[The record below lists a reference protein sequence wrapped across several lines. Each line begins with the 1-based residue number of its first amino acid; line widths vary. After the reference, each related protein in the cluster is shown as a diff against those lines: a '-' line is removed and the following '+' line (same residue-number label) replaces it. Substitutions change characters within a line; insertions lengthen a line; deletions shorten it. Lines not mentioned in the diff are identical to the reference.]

1 MEQVFNEVEQTFIQR
16 GRARPDHNDQAHHY
30 KSKWARGVSP
40 SDLFIVIGGCE
51 INNIG
56 RIHADASQRNKN
68 AIFPQGYEATK
79 WFWSAKRPGNI
90 VRYILNISVL
100 HKPPP
105 PEQFVNNTVSQG
117 SETDLAALLKI
128 KNKPISNTE
137 APRRVTKAKT
147 FSYDDFET
155 IEVELEEIAPPP
167 KLFAPRKRS
176 CDNQSDESGSI
187 GKRSRISR
195 SNTRRQKA
203 LELEEVPEEADA
215 KNDVLLTDDE
225 DTESMTVRRSVRVWS
240 NKIKKE
246 LVEEHLPDEIDGW
259 KIPTDDEELENGED
273 ALDSSFTLT
282 PARESH
288 KPVEQVVEAPEEVE
302 ARGRRVK
309 SQKVGKYKSATQK
322 TKTNGKKKR
331 KRRIVSESE
340 SDDEWGRQNSLAID
354 EVIEELGPSYDQ
366 IQAAAE
372 ADDDSVLPPV
382 MRPNNIE
389 IISMDQIK
397 TRLISSEEEDDQEQK
412 VKPKRISDSESDR
425 SSPVENPLKSP
436 SLGESS
442 PKIEPEAEEKVESP
456 KVEEKEVKAEVE
468 EKIEAE
474 EVAEDVPEVESEAP
488 IPSPKIP
495 EEKSPEKNENS
506 QEVIETIEEKEAQ
519 PVSQEVPG
527 ERVATPTPDVAS
539 LKKKLCNRGS
549 PKIVLERL
557 KVEPEK
563 LAEVTE
569 QLAGEKSQLEKSY
582 EEQVVASIVAA
593 GPVILSK
600 NDEKSSEDEQKETEN
615 VEKESEPELQE
626 DTKSEIAQSG
636 PEIEESD
643 EKVVSE
649 SESEKSE
656 SDEKSETPDDDYEE
670 EVENEDDEAEIDDS
684 DEKPESPK
692 RSSTP
697 LRQSPRT
704 KVSPKTEQV
713 LVRRSARERRSF
725 RCPIKG
731 CEEKA
736 MTKMDKMLLHVKV
749 NHPTHYA
756 GLITRKH
763 SAVFKICSQVISK
776 LFQQNF
782 YFFSV
787 NFVTSIKRRMMLM
800 LSIHAPETR
809 TL

>member
-40 SDLFIVIGGCE
+40 ADLFIVIGGCE

-79 WFWSAKRPGNI
+79 WFWSAKQPGTI

-105 PEQFVNNTVSQG
+105 PEQFVNNTVSHG
-117 SETDLAALLKI
+117 SEADLAALLEI

-137 APRRVTKAKT
+137 APRKATKAKT

-155 IEVELEEIAPPP
+155 VEVELEEIAPPP

-203 LELEEVPEEADA
+203 LELEEVPEEVDP
-215 KNDVLLTDDE
+215 KNDALLTDDE
-225 DTESMTVRRSVRVWS
+225 DTESMSVRRSVRVWS

-246 LVEEHLPDEIDGW
+246 LVEEHIPDEIDGW

-282 PARESH
+282 PARETQR
-288 KPVEQVVEAPEEVE
+288 PLAPEVVEVPSE
-302 ARGRRVK
+302 RRVK

-322 TKTNGKKKR
+322 AKNNGKKKR
-331 KRRIVSESE
+331 KRRIVSDSE
-340 SDDEWGRQNSLAID
+340 SDDEWGRQNALAID
-354 EVIEELGPSYDQ
+354 EVIEELAPSYDQ

-397 TRLISSEEEDDQEQK
+397 TRLISSEEETDQEQK
-412 VKPKRISDSESDR
+412 VRQKRISDSESDR

-436 SLGESS
+436 SLGEDS
-442 PKIEPEAEEKVESP
+442 PSEKAEVETDEKDESP
-456 KVEEKEVKAEVE
+456 KVEETEVKTEVE
-468 EKIEAE
+468 EKVDTKEVPEDVPKVESETTISSPEVPVESTCSPEKISEAE
-474 EVAEDVPEVESEAP
+474 EVLEAT
-488 IPSPKIP
+488 K
-495 EEKSPEKNENS
+495 
-506 QEVIETIEEKEAQ
+506 EKEELPASSEG
-519 PVSQEVPG
+519 VA
-527 ERVATPTPDVAS
+527 ERIATPTPDVAS

-563 LAEVTE
+563 LAEVAE
-569 QLAGEKSQLEKSY
+569 QLTGEESKLEKSY

-600 NDEKSSEDEQKETEN
+600 SEEKESSEDEQKTVESP
-615 VEKESEPELQE
+615 EKESEVQE
-626 DTKSEIAQSG
+626 DAKSEKSC
-636 PEIEESD
+636 PEVQED

-670 EVENEDDEAEIDDS
+670 EVENEEDEAEGDDS

-725 RCPIKG
+725 RCPIKE

-736 MTKMDKMLLHVKV
+736 MAKMDKMLLHVKV
-749 NHPTHYA
+749 NHPMHYA

-763 SAVFKICSQVISK
+763 SAVFKICSQVIWKYS
-776 LFQQNF
+776 F
-782 YFFSV
+782 
-787 NFVTSIKRRMMLM
+787 
-800 LSIHAPETR
+800 
-809 TL
+809 